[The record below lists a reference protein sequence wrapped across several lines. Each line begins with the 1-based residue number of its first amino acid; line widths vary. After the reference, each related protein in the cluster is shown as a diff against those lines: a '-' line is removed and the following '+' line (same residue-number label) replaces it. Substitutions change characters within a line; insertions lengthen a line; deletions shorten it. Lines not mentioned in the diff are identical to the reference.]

1 MKKRRIIRNLL
12 PRPAFNRQKEQIG
25 GQREGGGALEENFSA
40 VCQVYYDRLYRFLLA
55 LSGDPHQA
63 EDLTQEVF
71 YRALLHIDRYREQ
84 GQMFTWLCAIGKN
97 LWLSQCRRKRAAPE
111 PLHDTPQPGPEETLS
126 DREVQQALRMAVAA
140 LPEDY
145 RDVVILYVYGDI
157 PLKEISAMKGKSESW
172 AKVTYYRAKQMLRQE
187 LEGLG

>member
-1 MKKRRIIRNLL
+1 MCNLFFQ
-12 PRPAFNRQKEQIG
+12 RAFNKQKGQKG
-25 GQREGGGALEENFSA
+25 GRAWGEDFSA
-40 VCQVYYDRLYRFLLA
+40 ACQVYYDRLYRFLLA
-55 LSGDPHQA
+55 LSGDSHQA

-97 LWLSQCRRKRAAPE
+97 LWLSQCRKRRHAPE
-111 PLHDTPQPGPEETLS
+111 PLTDTPQPGPEETLS
-126 DREVQQALRMAVAA
+126 DREVQQALRKAVAA

-145 RDVVILYVYGDI
+145 RDVVILHVYGDI
-157 PLKEISAMKGKSESW
+157 PLKEISRVKGKSESW

-187 LEGLG
+187 LEGSG

>member
-1 MKKRRIIRNLL
+1 MSQDF
-12 PRPAFNRQKEQIG
+12 A
-25 GQREGGGALEENFSA
+25 AA
-40 VCQVYYDRLYRFLLA
+40 CQVYYDRVYRFLLA

-71 YRALLHIDRYREQ
+71 YRALLHMNRYQER

-97 LWLSQCRRKRAAPE
+97 LWLSQCRKRRPAPE
-111 PLHDTPQPGPEETLS
+111 SLTDIPQPGPEETLS
-126 DREVQQALRMAVAA
+126 AREVQQELRRAVAA

-145 RDVVILYVYGDI
+145 RDVVILHVYGDI

-172 AKVTYYRAKQMLRQE
+172 ARVTYYRAKQMLRQE
-187 LEGLG
+187 LEGLR

>member
-1 MKKRRIIRNLL
+1 MTN
-12 PRPAFNRQKEQIG
+12 AQ
-25 GQREGGGALEENFSA
+25 FSA
-40 VCQVYYDRLYRFLLA
+40 LVEQYQKLVYTVCYQLVRD
-55 LSGDPHQA
+55 HQLA

-97 LWLSQCRRKRAAPE
+97 LWLSQCRKRRGAPE
-111 PLHDTPQPGPEETLS
+111 PLHDTPQPGPEEALAA
-126 DREVQQALRMAVAA
+126 REVQRALRRAVAA

-145 RDVVILYVYGDI
+145 RDVVILHVYGEI

-172 AKVTYYRAKQMLRQE
+172 AKVTYYRARMKIVKE
-187 LEGLG
+187 LSEGSLK